1 MKNKKLFLFD
11 IDGTLAIENTLYEGS
26 FELIDKIRRSGG
38 VACFI
43 TNNSTKSNADYVEK
57 FAGWNIE
64 TTEELFVTAGFLTE
78 QFLKEKHA
86 DDLIFVCGTKSY
98 VESLKK
104 QGLHITED
112 AEEKAACV
120 LVAFDS
126 EITYDKL
133 TKACELLSTKEIP
146 FYGTNPDLVC
156 PAKFG
161 FIPDCGSL
169 CQMVTNATKKE
180 PVYIGK
186 PNPEVVEICRKRFGF
201 SKEETIVVGD
211 RLYTDI
217 ACGINAGVDTCAVL
231 TGETTMEEIAESI
244 WKPTYVFQNVK
255 ELLKEWDRNL
265 SPVPLVFCDRNG

>member
-1 MKNKKLFLFD
+1 MKDKKLFLFD

-26 FELIDKIRRSGG
+26 FELIKEIHKKGG
-38 VACFI
+38 VACYI

-57 FAGWNIE
+57 FAKWNIDTKE
-64 TTEELFVTAGFLTE
+64 DVFVTAGFLTE
-78 QFLKEKHA
+78 QFLKEKHGE
-86 DDLIFVCGTKSY
+86 DLIHVCGTKSY

-104 QGLHITED
+104 QGLHITEEV
-112 AEEKAACV
+112 EENVVCV

-126 EITYDKL
+126 EVTYDKL
-133 TKACELLSTKEIP
+133 TKACELLSTKDIP

-156 PAKFG
+156 PARFG

-186 PNPEVVEICRKRFGF
+186 PNPEVVETCRKRFGF
-201 SKEETIVVGD
+201 TKEETIVVGD

-231 TGETTMEEIAESI
+231 TGETTREEIAGSI
-244 WKPTYVFQNVK
+244 WKPTYVFENVK
-255 ELLKEWDRNL
+255 DIL
-265 SPVPLVFCDRNG
+265 SAITH